1 MKNRVRQTGRIP
13 VWPATHP
20 GESRCRDVRGALWG
34 GRESAAQLA
43 ADYNQ
48 SLRLNVRYRP
58 TAMTAMRK
66 SAQRYPYRHWS
77 SGMVSKFM
85 P

>member
-13 VWPATHP
+13 VWPAIHP
-20 GESRCRDVRGALWG
+20 EESRCRDARGALW
-34 GRESAAQLA
+34 RARAAHLA

-58 TAMTAMRK
+58 TAMIAMRK